1 MTSIA
6 PYILVKCPE
15 CQVSKAVLCD
25 ASTQDLIINKDDVM
39 LKFNTPRVC
48 ETCKKEVLIWV
59 YLGIAPDPYPN
70 NNKGAM

>member
-15 CQVSKAVLCD
+15 CQVSKAIKCD
-25 ASTQDLIINKDDVM
+25 ASSQNLEIDQDEVT
-39 LKFNTPRVC
+39 LKFYTPQLC
-48 ETCKKEVLIWV
+48 ETCKKEVLIWE